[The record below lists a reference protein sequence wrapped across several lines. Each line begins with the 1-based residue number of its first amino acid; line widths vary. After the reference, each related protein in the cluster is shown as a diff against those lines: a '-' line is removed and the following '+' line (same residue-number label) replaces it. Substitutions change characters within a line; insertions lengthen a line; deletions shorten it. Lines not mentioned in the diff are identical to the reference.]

1 MKKKLDFR
9 RMAAFVL
16 CLLLCGAWAPV
27 KASAADLEANC
38 TLDLY
43 FIVGDEDHPMDGVTF
58 HFYRVKEVEADG
70 TLGKYTQNFQ
80 EAATTITGKDLN
92 DSEAMRKNAQS
103 LLSFVAGH
111 SIVPD
116 HTKETD
122 GEGGIHLT
130 GLEPGCYLIQ
140 GSSKTYNGMIYTPT
154 TVLITLSAA
163 QPNVATRVKYGAEA
177 ISYPDPTVQRH
188 VLKVWED
195 EGNEEKRPES
205 VTVDLFRDGALYASV
220 DLSAENN
227 WRHDWTGLA
236 AGHDWQVAEREVEGY
251 TVSVSQTG
259 NTFAATF
266 VITNTIDEDLEDPDT
281 PKGNKDPEETKPP
294 VETKDPEESGR
305 PDGDDDD
312 EGEDIPDNDT
322 PLTNLPQTGQLW
334 WPVPL
339 MAMGGVV
346 LTFLGVM
353 RHRRWSVDD
362 EE

>member
-27 KASAADLEANC
+27 KASAADLEAKC

-43 FIVGDEDHPMDGVTF
+43 FIVENDQPLEAVEF
-58 HFYRVKEVEADG
+58 RLYRVQELNADG
-70 TLGKYTQNFQ
+70 TPGNYTEKFRNLDITPTDDK
-80 EAATTITGKDLN
+80 AAMVTTLSGLIASHNIAPDRAAKT
-92 DSEAMRKNAQS
+92 NA
-103 LLSFVAGH
+103 
-111 SIVPD
+111 
-116 HTKETD
+116 
-122 GEGGIHLT
+122 EGGVSFEDLDK
-130 GLEPGCYLIQ
+130 GVYLIQ
-140 GSSKTYNGMIYTPT
+140 GDNKRYGNTIYTPT
-154 TVLITLSAA
+154 AILLSLPLSEDGVNW
-163 QPNVATRVKYGAEA
+163 QYNVATRIKFNSFTTGGGGGE
-177 ISYPDPTVQRH
+177 DPKPTTVQFH

-195 EGNEEKRPES
+195 EGNGESRPES
-205 VTVDLFRDGALYASV
+205 VTVDLFRNGELYDSVALS
-220 DLSAENN
+220 SANN
-227 WRHDWTGLA
+227 WRHDWTNLN
-236 AGHDWQVAEREVEGY
+236 AGYDWQVAEREVEGY

-259 NTFAATF
+259 TTFAATF

-281 PKGNKDPEETKPP
+281 PKGNKDPEETK
-294 VETKDPEESGR
+294 DPEASKS
-305 PDGDDDD
+305 PDGDGDE

-339 MAMGGVV
+339 MAMGGMV

-353 RHRRWSVDD
+353 RRRRWSGED

>member
-58 HFYRVKEVEADG
+58 RFYRVQSVAADG
-70 TLGKYTQNFQ
+70 TLTGYTEKFQ
-80 EAATTITGKDLN
+80 VAATVLTGKVGN
-92 DSEAMRKNAQS
+92 DEDMRKNAQS

-111 SIVPD
+111 SVEPD
-116 HTKETD
+116 RTAATD

-140 GSSKTYNGMIYTPT
+140 GSSKTYNGWIYTPT

-163 QPNVATRVKYGAEA
+163 QPNVATHVKYGAEA

-195 EGNEEKRPES
+195 EGSEDKRPES
-205 VTVDLFRDGALYASV
+205 VTVDLFRDGELYASEV
-220 DLSAENN
+220 LSAENS
-227 WRHDWTGLA
+227 WRHDWTNLN

-259 NTFAATF
+259 TTFASTF

-281 PKGNKDPEETKPP
+281 PKGNKDPEETKSPE
-294 VETKDPEESGR
+294 ETKDPEASKSPDE
-305 PDGDDDD
+305 DGDED
-312 EGEDIPDNDT
+312 GEDIPDNDT

-339 MAMGGVV
+339 MAMGGMV

-353 RHRRWSVDD
+353 RRRRWSVED